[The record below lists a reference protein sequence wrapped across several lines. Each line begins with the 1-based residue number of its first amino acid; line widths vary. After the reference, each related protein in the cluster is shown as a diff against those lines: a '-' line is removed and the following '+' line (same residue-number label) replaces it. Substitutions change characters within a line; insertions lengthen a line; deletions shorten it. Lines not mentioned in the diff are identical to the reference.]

1 MKSISCE
8 KEQTDSL
15 AGHLCGDQL
24 LECVKVFNIRMSSV
38 IESAFGKFFFVAADE
53 YVFRFEIFVLKIY
66 LSRLAHRILA
76 TTWQLGQQE
85 KGGTV

>member
-1 MKSISCE
+1 VKSISCE

-38 IESAFGKFFFVAADE
+38 IESAFGKLFSLLQMSMFFD
-53 YVFRFEIFVLKIY
+53 LKF
-66 LSRLAHRILA
+66 LC
-76 TTWQLGQQE
+76 
-85 KGGTV
+85 